1 MQHDNP
7 FDSDDYVKIAF
18 DTFANGRDG
27 YAFMINAA
35 GARTDSNFGKFAEE
49 DRNYD
54 AIWTARAR
62 VGAEG
67 WTAEIAIP
75 FKSISFDVKNDF
87 WRMNIERVIRHA
99 QETDRWSA
107 ISRAKQVAALE
118 DFGELRDLRDL
129 RQGLGLDFRPYVRTT
144 YRNDSVPH
152 TEGFLFDTGFDL
164 TYRLTPSLTAV
175 GTVRTDFAET
185 EVDERIISLSR
196 FPTFFP
202 EKRDFFLQ
210 DAQLF
215 AFGGLADDDRVY
227 FSRRIGLG
235 LDFLPV
241 TIFGGLRLTGRVGN
255 TSVALLDVEQ
265 AARNGIEEK
274 NLAIARVSQQLTD
287 EWNVGLIATNGDPSN
302 NGSATLAGADFNFQR
317 SLPEE
322 KLLIAHGYVLGATS
336 DAVGDDVAFGA
347 DVDYPNEP
355 LDVHLKFRQWGEN
368 FSLPLGFLTRND
380 IRTYSGSFTYIW
392 RPNTEWIRSISVQ
405 ARPLF
410 GTDLG
415 NRIVLEDH
423 DVPFVIVKTPALDEI
438 GAGYTFNRDFVDE
451 PFELIPG
458 LIIPPHNYSWSLFQG
473 YIHTSE
479 ARLVSVKFDLR
490 LGDYYGGTRSDY
502 RTEINW
508 RPSRFFLIGASYD
521 LREIRIPA
529 GDFDVRIVA
538 AKMNVAITPD
548 LVWNTIVQYDNISR
562 QVGLN
567 SRVRWTWRSGD
578 DLFFVVN
585 QGWDYDNGRLS
596 QSNTEITMKIAAA
609 FRF

>member
-1 MQHDNP
+1 
-7 FDSDDYVKIAF
+7 
-18 DTFANGRDG
+18 
-27 YAFMINAA
+27 
-35 GARTDSNFGKFAEE
+35 
-49 DRNYD
+49 
-54 AIWTARAR
+54 
-62 VGAEG
+62 
-67 WTAEIAIP
+67 
-75 FKSISFDVKNDF
+75 
-87 WRMNIERVIRHA
+87 MNVERVIRHA
-99 QETDRWSA
+99 QETDRWTA
-107 ISRAKQVAALE
+107 ISSAKQVTALE
-118 DFGELRDLRDL
+118 DFGDLRDLREL
-129 RQGLGLDFRPYVRTT
+129 RQGLGLDFRPYLRTT
-144 YRNDSVPH
+144 YRNDSVPR
-152 TEGFLFDTGFDL
+152 TDGFVFDTGFDL

-175 GTVRTDFAET
+175 GTVRTDFAEA
-185 EVDERIISLSR
+185 EVDERIINLSR
-196 FPTFFP
+196 FPTYFP

-215 AFGGLADDDRVY
+215 TFGGLEDDDRVY

-241 TIFGGLRLTGRVGN
+241 TIFGGLRLTGRIGG

-265 AARNGIEEK
+265 ASHAGIEEK
-274 NLAIARVSQQLTD
+274 NLAIARVSQQLND

-302 NGSATLAGADFNFQR
+302 NGNGTLAGADFNFQR
-317 SLPEE
+317 SLPDE
-322 KLLIAHGYVLGATS
+322 KLLIAHGYVLGTTS
-336 DAVGDDVAFGA
+336 DAFGDGVAFGA

-355 LDVHLKFRQWGEN
+355 LDIHLKFRQWGEK
-368 FSLPLGFLTRND
+368 FSLPLGFLTRNN
-380 IRTYSGSFTYIW
+380 IRTYSASFTYIW

-410 GTDLG
+410 GTDLS

-423 DVPFVIVKTPALDEI
+423 DVPFITIKTPALDQI

-458 LIIPPHNYSWSLFQG
+458 FIIPPHNYSWSLFQG

-479 ARLVSVKFDLR
+479 ARPISVKFDLR
-490 LGDYYGGTRSDY
+490 LGDYYAGTRSDY

-508 RPSRFFLIGASYD
+508 HPSRFFSIGGSYD
-521 LREIRIPA
+521 LRQLRLSE

-562 QVGLN
+562 QIGLN
-567 SRVRWTWRSGD
+567 SRVRWTWRPGD

-585 QGWDYDNGRLS
+585 QGWDYDNGEFGR
-596 QSNTEITMKIAAA
+596 SNTEITMKVAAA